1 VARHGNK
8 LLTEKEPWKLIKTD
22 AEAAGVVLYDCF
34 QIIANWA
41 VMIEPFLPNAS
52 KVLKEKLNI
61 SSDLSWEHIGSQ
73 ELVPSQTQIAPSFY
87 LFTPI
92 EDEVIA
98 VQIEK
103 LKAKTIKVEEVKI
116 EETPKE
122 IAPLKPEITFD
133 DFAKLDLVM
142 GTILEA
148 EKVAKSDKLL
158 KFQVDLGFE
167 VRTIVSGVALHFAP
181 EALLGKQVMVV
192 ANLAP
197 RKIMGVESRGMILFA
212 DNEGKL
218 IRMSGDEAVSNG
230 SRVS

>member
-1 VARHGNK
+1 
-8 LLTEKEPWKLIKTD
+8 
-22 AEAAGVVLYDCF
+22 
-34 QIIANWA
+34 
-41 VMIEPFLPNAS
+41 
-52 KVLKEKLNI
+52 
-61 SSDLSWEHIGSQ
+61 
-73 ELVPSQTQIAPSFY
+73 
-87 LFTPI
+87 
-92 EDEVIA
+92 
-98 VQIEK
+98 
-103 LKAKTIKVEEVKI
+103 VEEVKI

-181 EALLGKQVMVV
+181 EALVGKQVMVV

-212 DNEGKL
+212 DNDGKL
-218 IRMSGDEAVSNG
+218 FRMSSDEAVFNG

>member
-1 VARHGNK
+1 
-8 LLTEKEPWKLIKTD
+8 
-22 AEAAGVVLYDCF
+22 
-34 QIIANWA
+34 
-41 VMIEPFLPNAS
+41 M
-52 KVLKEKLNI
+52 
-61 SSDLSWEHIGSQ
+61 
-73 ELVPSQTQIAPSFY
+73 PSQTQIAPSFY

-103 LKAKTIKVEEVKI
+103 LKAKTIKVEEPKK
-116 EETPKE
+116 EETPNE
-122 IAPLKPEITFD
+122 IATLKAEITFD

-181 EALLGKQVMVV
+181 EALVGKQVMVV

-212 DNEGKL
+212 DNDGKL
-218 IRMSGDEAVSNG
+218 IRMSGDEEVSNG